1 MRLLMVTSAGGH
13 LAQALSLR
21 SWWQHHERLWI
32 TFDTPDAASMLQG
45 EDVRYGY
52 SPTTRNIPNLLRN
65 TRMAREVLASYQPDL
80 IFSTGAGMAV
90 PYFYLGRRQGAAT
103 AFLEVVDRVESPT
116 LTGRMVYPVTDH
128 FMVQWPQQ
136 QSFYP
141 DASLVGLVL

>member
-1 MRLLMVTSAGGH
+1 MSSSGGH

-21 SWWQHHERLWI
+21 PWWEQHDRLWV
-32 TFDTPDAASMLQG
+32 TFDTPDARSMLAG
-45 EDVRYGY
+45 EDVRMGF

-65 TRMAREVLASYQPDL
+65 TRMARQILDEYRPDI

-90 PYFYLGRRQGAAT
+90 PYFHLGRRRGIAT
-103 AFLEVVDRVESPT
+103 AFLEVVDRLQSPT

-136 QSFYP
+136 KSFFP